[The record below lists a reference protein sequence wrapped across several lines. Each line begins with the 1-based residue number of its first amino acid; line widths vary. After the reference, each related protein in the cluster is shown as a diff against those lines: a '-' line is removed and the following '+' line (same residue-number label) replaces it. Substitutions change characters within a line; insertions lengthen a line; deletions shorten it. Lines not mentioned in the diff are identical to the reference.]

1 MEFFGIS
8 EANIVGFVMVATRI
22 AGLFAVAPI
31 FGSKGTPPQV
41 RGGIALVITFALAPI
56 AGIDTVV
63 DTDISSMIF
72 GLGGEF
78 LLGLSMGFLMQLLFT
93 SIQAAGQTVDMM
105 IGFAMANII
114 DPLTSFQATII
125 GQFYNLIAVL
135 VFFTIDGHILLIRGL
150 AQSFSIVPVGQ
161 AAPSPELFGIL
172 IRAFGDIFI
181 IALMIAAPVVGT
193 IMVVDMFLGVMAK
206 AMPRMNV
213 FFVGFPLRIGV
224 GLVFVGLG
232 MTYVVPFISD
242 VLMGGLSTIG
252 DLMLSSGGG

>member
-1 MEFFGIS
+1 
-8 EANIVGFVMVATRI
+8 MVAARV

-31 FGSKGTPPQV
+31 FGSQATPPQI
-41 RGGIALVITFALAPI
+41 RGGIALVLTFTLAPI

-63 DTDISSMIF
+63 DTDVGSMIL
-72 GLGGEF
+72 GIGGEF
-78 LLGLSMGFLMQLLFT
+78 LLGLSMGFLMQLMFT
-93 SIQAAGQTVDMM
+93 AVQAAGQTIDMM

-114 DPLTSFQATII
+114 DPMTSFQATII

-135 VFFTIDGHILLIRGL
+135 VFFTIDGHLLLIRGL

-172 IRAFGDIFI
+172 IRAFGDIFV
-181 IALMIAAPVVGT
+181 IALMIAAPVVGAIIVT
-193 IMVVDMFLGVMAK
+193 DMFLGVMAK

-213 FFVGFPLRIGV
+213 FFVGFPLRIGI

-232 MTYVVPFISD
+232 MSFVVPFVSDQLIEAISK
-242 VLMGGLSTIG
+242 MG
-252 DLMLSSGGG
+252 DLIAGAGGG